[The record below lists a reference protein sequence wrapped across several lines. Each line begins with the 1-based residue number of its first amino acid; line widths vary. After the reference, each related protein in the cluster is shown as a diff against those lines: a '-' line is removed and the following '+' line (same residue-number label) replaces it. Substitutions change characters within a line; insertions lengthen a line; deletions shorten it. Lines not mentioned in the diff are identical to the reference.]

1 MKLDV
6 NLCNNLKSIRTR
18 LGMSQQDLANKAGVT
33 RQSIGGVES
42 GQYAPSVA
50 ISLRLAKALGCPVKD
65 LFCFEEDLPE
75 VQAVLSKPVK
85 SGQQLRVSLARVGGK
100 WIAYPLVG
108 NDAFRIEMIPADGEA
123 VAVDG
128 FPGISKLP
136 NPEGEAV
143 VVSHPVAGVP
153 PVVGSGVSA
162 SGSDVEASPVRVD
175 GFPGINKLLNP
186 EGEAV
191 TMSHPVAKRS
201 LSKESSNSELSKVCP
216 IDKLAKG
223 LRGISKLPL
232 SGEVKAEYLEGELQN
247 QTGRNKVLVRLL
259 DDIDKLENTV
269 VIAGCTPMISLWA
282 RAAERWHPQLRVHH
296 IFANS
301 MTALR
306 SLCRGEIH
314 IAGMH
319 LYDPETGEHN
329 IPFVREALAGRSA
342 VLITLGIW
350 EEGLLVPPGNPKEI
364 KTVSDLVELGITIV
378 NRELGCGSR
387 MLLER
392 KLQEEQIPLHT
403 VKGFDHI
410 VHNHQDIALSVV
422 SGIADAGVSTASVAA
437 AFGLGFIPLHRSRY
451 DLVILKE
458 YLEETPVQ
466 QLLSTLGHRLVQSQ
480 LEVLGGYDISNIGEV
495 VANI

>member
-1 MKLDV
+1 ML
-6 NLCNNLKSIRTR
+6 LQLLSHC
-18 LGMSQQDLANKAGVT
+18 
-33 RQSIGGVES
+33 
-42 GQYAPSVA
+42 
-50 ISLRLAKALGCPVKD
+50 LAKALGCPVKD

-85 SGQQLRVSLARVGGK
+85 SRQQLRVSLARVGGK

-108 NDAFRIEMIPADGEA
+108 KDAFRIEMIPADGEA
-123 VAVDG
+123 V
-128 FPGISKLP
+128 
-136 NPEGEAV
+136 

-153 PVVGSGVSA
+153 TVVRNGVNA
-162 SGSDVEASPVRVD
+162 SGSDIGASPVRVD

-186 EGEAV
+186 EGKAV
-191 TMSHPVAKRS
+191 VGSHPVAKRN
-201 LSKESSNSELSKVCP
+201 LSKGSSNSELSKVCP
-216 IDKLAKG
+216 VEELAKG
-223 LRGISKLPL
+223 LRGISTLPF
-232 SGEVKAEYLEGELQN
+232 SGGVKAKYLEGELQN

-329 IPFVREALAGRSA
+329 IPFVREALAGRNA
-342 VLITLGIW
+342 VLITLGVW
-350 EEGLLVPPGNPKEI
+350 EEGLLVPPGNPKGI
-364 KTVSDLVELGITIV
+364 KIVSDLVELGITIV

-392 KLQEEQIPLHT
+392 KLQEEQILLHT